1 MHGSVAMAKELVSGS
16 ADVARESG
24 ADIAVF
30 PPAPYLDAAV
40 SAAGGRLAVGGQ
52 TLSEHASGAYT
63 GEVSASMLTD
73 LGCNMVLVG
82 HSERRSLFGESD
94 AQVAAKFAAAQD
106 AGLTPILCVGES
118 LQERE
123 SGQTESVVARQVAAV
138 IDANGVACLASA
150 LIAYE
155 PVWAI
160 GTGKTASPQQAQ
172 DVHAMIRQQVS
183 AADATIGGQLR
194 ILYGGSVKGSNA
206 NELFAMPDV
215 DGGLVGGASLTLED
229 FAPICRAAAQQSKV

>member
-1 MHGSVAMAKELVSGS
+1 MHGSTAMAENLVSGL

-30 PPAPYLDAAV
+30 PPAPYLQTAVVAAD
-40 SAAGGRLAVGGQ
+40 GQLAVGGQ
-52 TLSEHASGAYT
+52 TLSEQASGAYT
-63 GEVSASMLTD
+63 GEVSGSMLAD
-73 LGCNMVLVG
+73 IGCRMVLVG
-82 HSERRSLFGESD
+82 HSERRSLFGETD
-94 AQVAAKFAAAQD
+94 AQVAAKFAAAQ
-106 AGLTPILCVGES
+106 AVGLTPILCVGES

-123 SGQTESVVARQVAAV
+123 SGQTEAVVSRQVAAV
-138 IDANGVACLASA
+138 MDANGVESLGQA

-172 DVHAMIRQQVS
+172 DVHALIRQQVS
-183 AADATIGGQLR
+183 AADATIAGQLR

-229 FAPICRAAAQQSKV
+229 FAPICQAAAQQS